1 MNPDLDKGLF
11 TIRKVSN
18 IKSQMKRVATIAKDM
33 EHKTRKKEFKGMM
46 EGPFLQRRHRGRNN

>member
-1 MNPDLDKGLF
+1 
-11 TIRKVSN
+11 
-18 IKSQMKRVATIAKDM
+18 MKRVATIAKDM